1 MLKLL
6 TRSTLTLTALLLLF
20 GISSALGVRD
30 LRNGTKHA
38 SHRRARHPG
47 GATGGGS
54 AVVSETVTASPV
66 VLLGDEAV
74 ESNRDSLGGGQARA
88 FPFHA
93 RVSGATGAAH
103 VYVDSANTATTLLV
117 GLYANRWHRPGSLL
131 STGSLSSPLPGAWNT
146 VPLASAQ
153 LVPGTTYWLAV
164 LGTGGTLRFRDHT
177 HGPCASLASAQTDL
191 ETPATTWSTGGF
203 DGTCPASAY
212 VTAATPFPVEPP
224 APVELVPPPAPPG
237 KSTPPPVETTP
248 PPVETTPPPVET
260 TPPPVK
266 TTPPPVETTP
276 PPVETTPPP
285 VETTPPP
292 VETTPPPVETTPPP
306 PPPAAPANSALPTI
320 SGTVEEGQLLSAT
333 TGTWS
338 ANPTSYTYQWETC
351 NTAGEACANIGAAT
365 NSTYKPTAGD
375 VGHTLRVAVTATNAG
390 GSTKSSSAATALVA
404 ADPPPPPPPPTAS
417 FTYSPASPETGQAV
431 TFNGTSSTC
440 SDGPCTYEW
449 SDDGG
454 TTRPIPA
461 LWPLGGGQ
469 TLSFTF
475 SGVGTKYVRLVV
487 TDAIG
492 RSATVEHNVVVEEA
506 SPPPPVAPSNTG
518 LPAVSGTPEVG
529 KTLTASSGT
538 WNGSAPIGY
547 AYQWEDCNSSGE
559 SCSIISGATTSA
571 YILASSDTGHT
582 LRVVV
587 KATNA
592 GGAGEATSTATAPVT
607 VTAKGVTPTDCFE
620 NPQTEG
626 TERFETCGYP
636 GPKNTG
642 VLETTGKTECSALPE
657 YTGPKTLSTE
667 KSTIEGKEFKI
678 TLSQAYGEGGIT
690 VDAKEVTLN
699 DDCFLVKGGGNEGPV
714 IHLEGGASKFLLD
727 NSTVRGE
734 NDTTQSYEHAIN
746 DFGGSR
752 GEGATSGV
760 VLKKDRFEDC
770 GECLSGTFETVESY
784 LLADE
789 SFSFSEKI
797 SDESLHRETW
807 YANEETVVAKDDTFL
822 VPEWEVAIIFD
833 NTNNGNGGV
842 PCGTHVT
849 VENSLL
855 AGSGQMFQTCGH
867 SSNAG
872 TGTLLLK
879 NNRVA
884 RCLTMPM
891 KWEPNETDGCSGS
904 AFVGADS
911 HGYFP
916 YGGSQ
921 NIVPSGTPEPWT
933 WEGNYWDD
941 NLKTISKAEAE
952 E

>member
-1 MLKLL
+1 MP
-6 TRSTLTLTALLLLF
+6 R
-20 GISSALGVRD
+20 
-30 LRNGTKHA
+30 LRLCDG
-38 SHRRARHPG
+38 RH
-47 GATGGGS
+47 
-54 AVVSETVTASPV
+54 
-66 VLLGDEAV
+66 
-74 ESNRDSLGGGQARA
+74 
-88 FPFHA
+88 
-93 RVSGATGAAH
+93 
-103 VYVDSANTATTLLV
+103 
-117 GLYANRWHRPGSLL
+117 
-131 STGSLSSPLPGAWNT
+131 PLPG
-146 VPLASAQ
+146 
-153 LVPGTTYWLAV
+153 GTA
-164 LGTGGTLRFRDHT
+164 GSGGT
-177 HGPCASLASAQTDL
+177 
-191 ETPATTWSTGGF
+191 
-203 DGTCPASAY
+203 
-212 VTAATPFPVEPP
+212 PP
-224 APVELVPPPAPPG
+224 SPAPPG
-237 KSTPPPVETTP
+237 KSTPPPVESTPPVVESPPPPVETTPPPVETSPPPVETTP

-260 TPPPVK
+260 
-266 TTPPPVETTP
+266 
-276 PPVETTPPP
+276 
-285 VETTPPP
+285 
-292 VETTPPPVETTPPP
+292 PPP
-306 PPPAAPANSALPTI
+306 PPPAPTNSAPPTISGKAVEGETLAASTGTWSNDPISYTYQWEACDTAGEACANISAATNSTYKLAAGDVDDTLRIVVTATNAGGSTKTSSAATGSVAAVPPPPPPAPTNSVPPTI
-320 SGTVEEGQLLSAT
+320 SGTAEEGRLLSAT

-338 ANPTSYTYQWETC
+338 ASPTSYTYQWETC
-351 NTAGEACANIGAAT
+351 NTAGEACANISAAT
-365 NSTYKPTAGD
+365 SSTYKPTAGD
-375 VGHTLRVAVTATNAG
+375 VGDTLRVAVTATNAG
-390 GSTKSSSAATALVA
+390 GSTKASSAATALVT
-404 ADPPPPPPPPTAS
+404 ADPPPPPPAPTAS
-417 FTYSPASPETGQAV
+417 FSYSPASPLTGQAV

-461 LWPLGGGQ
+461 LWPLGSGQ

-475 SGVGTKYVRLVV
+475 AGVGTKYVRLVV

-492 RSATVEHNVVVEEA
+492 RSATVEHNVGVEEA
-506 SPPPPVAPSNTG
+506 PPPPPIAPSNTG
-518 LPAVSGTPEVG
+518 LPVVSGTPEVG
-529 KTLTASSGT
+529 DTLTASSGT

-559 SCSIISGATTSA
+559 SCSTIGGATTSA
-571 YILASSDTGHT
+571 HLVASSDAGHT

-587 KATNA
+587 TATNA
-592 GGAGEATSTATAPVT
+592 GGTGEATSTATAPVT
-607 VTAKGVTPTDCFE
+607 TKGLTPTDCFE

-642 VLETTGKTECSALPE
+642 VLETTGKTECSTLPE

-667 KSTIEGKEFKI
+667 KATIEGKDFKI
-678 TLSQAYGEGGIT
+678 TLGQAYGEGGIT

-760 VLKKDRFEDC
+760 VLKKDRLEDC

-872 TGTLLLK
+872 TGTLVLK

-891 KWEPNETDGCSGS
+891 KWEPNESDGCSGS